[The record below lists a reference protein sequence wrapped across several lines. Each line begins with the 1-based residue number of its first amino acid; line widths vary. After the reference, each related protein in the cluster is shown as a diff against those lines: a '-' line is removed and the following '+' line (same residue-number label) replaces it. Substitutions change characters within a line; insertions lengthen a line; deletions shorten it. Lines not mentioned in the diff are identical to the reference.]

1 MIQIDTNV
9 SAILSPLNFSYEKL
23 VFRYFEGGYPWRK
36 RSLDWYDEVG
46 LPLLENMLSTLLLNS
61 SDRYIADG
69 HACSVLEVSY
79 LYSSQF
85 LIVCTPPALPGNHF
99 KRSSSEQ

>member
-9 SAILSPLNFSYEKL
+9 SAILSPLKFSYGKL
-23 VFRYFEGGYPWRK
+23 FFRYFEGIYPWRK
-36 RSLDWYDEVG
+36 HSSDWYDEVG

-61 SDRYIADG
+61 SDSYIADD
-69 HACSVLEVSY
+69 HVRSVLEVSY
-79 LYSSQF
+79 LYSSHF
-85 LIVCTPPALPGNHF
+85 LIVCTPSALPGNRF